1 MVTSMSD
8 EFFTLLARS
17 GDLDDSI
24 QDDEELSSYLP
35 SRAVTIGMLATD
47 DDGAV
52 NGIVVRADMSGVR
65 ICQQGEIR
73 PADMPDTSMNAR
85 VSSWDECL
93 KKRPKPR
100 YHHFLAMLMRVV
112 GTRIGGDERAFA
124 QHAHIARRLI
134 ELAREVVNGRKKD
147 ALSPTTLDRSAITG
161 RYVKISV
168 AGQRV
173 DLHVEECGDRSKPP
187 LLILHTAGA
196 DSRQAHA
203 IMSDS
208 DVVGRYRVVAF
219 DMPGHGNSECL
230 EHSFG
235 AWTLTTELYIE
246 IIKAV
251 IVTLGLERPILIGAS
266 MAGEACLAMAIHD
279 SQLLGGVIACEASEH
294 VPGRTTPW
302 PKETRVNSMIFTPE
316 WIDGLIGPDAPVEQ
330 RQLVRW
336 QYSQGGYGTF
346 SGDIDFYSGDW
357 DARGQLGHIDTVE
370 CPVVM
375 LTGEYDYSCT
385 PEMSEST
392 AGQIEG
398 AIFWAMPGLGHF
410 PICENPE
417 LFSPHLS
424 KALKIIERK
433 THG

>member
-1 MVTSMSD
+1 MVTSLND
-8 EFFTLLARS
+8 EFLTLLTRN
-17 GDLDDSI
+17 DDFDESI
-24 QDDEELSSYLP
+24 QEDEELSSYLP
-35 SRAVTIGMLATD
+35 SRAVTIGMLGTD

-52 NGIVVRADMSGVR
+52 NGIVVRADVDGVR
-65 ICQQGEIR
+65 IYQQGEIR
-73 PADMPDTSMNAR
+73 PADMPDTSMHAR

-93 KKRPKPR
+93 KERPKPR
-100 YHHFLAMLMRVV
+100 YHHFLAMLMRVE
-112 GTRIGGDERAFA
+112 GTRIGGDERVFA

-134 ELAREVVNGRKKD
+134 ELAREVVNGRRSVL
-147 ALSPTTLDRSAITG
+147 APAMLDRSAISG
-161 RYVKISV
+161 RYVKISA

-208 DVVGRYRVVAF
+208 DVLGRYRVVAF

-246 IIKAV
+246 IIEAV

-302 PKETRVNSMIFTPE
+302 PKEPGVNSMIFTAE

-330 RQLVRW
+330 RQLIRW

-357 DARGQLGHIDTVE
+357 DARGQLGHIDTDE

-398 AIFWAMPGLGHF
+398 SNYWTMPDLGHF

-417 LFSPHLS
+417 LFSPHLT